1 MARELVAVAHTRR
14 PATRSPCSPE
24 KPEIARACA
33 AAAAVVAAAVAVVV
47 VARIFNVSD
56 LIVAMGS

>member
-1 MARELVAVAHTRR
+1 MLLLHAFHAVVV
-14 PATRSPCSPE
+14 
-24 KPEIARACA
+24 
-33 AAAAVVAAAVAVVV
+33 AAAAVVAAAVAVVG

>member
-1 MARELVAVAHTRR
+1 MLLLHAFHAVVV
-14 PATRSPCSPE
+14 
-24 KPEIARACA
+24 